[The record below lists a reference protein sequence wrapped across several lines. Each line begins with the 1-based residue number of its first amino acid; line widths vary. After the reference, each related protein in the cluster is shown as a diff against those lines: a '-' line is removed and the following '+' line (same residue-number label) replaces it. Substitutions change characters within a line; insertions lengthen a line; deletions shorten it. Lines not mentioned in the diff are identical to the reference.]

1 LKPGGI
7 GIPAVTSAIFSFF
20 NLATLR
26 TASLIAADLMK
37 GALGNIMQQAQQMQE
52 DMQKA
57 QAELENL
64 EVTGESGGGMV
75 SILMTGK
82 REVRKVSIDDA
93 LVGDDKEM
101 LEDLVAAAINDAPS
115 LSSPN
120 HYFELAQLSLE

>member
-1 LKPGGI
+1 
-7 GIPAVTSAIFSFF
+7 
-20 NLATLR
+20 
-26 TASLIAADLMK
+26 MK

-101 LEDLVAAAINDAPS
+101 LEDLVAAAINDAVRKVAK
-115 LSSPN
+115 LKKRKN
-120 HYFELAQLSLE
+120 G